1 MPSILTFNP
10 DGGYLSCISHCSP
23 ISIKLHIPARPTSM
37 DKLGIRPNCDFFLM
51 GDMNIDYAKTNEVSQ
66 KKLKSFATLFG
77 LDQLINDPTRY
88 NSNQNN
94 STLDLIFTNS
104 TKIFNAGV
112 KWVNLSDH
120 ELVYATRKHV
130 SKTKTKLEFTGR
142 SHRSYD
148 RIDFQTQLRNSNW
161 NGYYSTNSPDAAW
174 HYIKNTI
181 TNIIDQSCPVKTFK
195 IKQQK
200 EQWLSDDLL
209 ELLKGKDY
217 YANKAKRT
225 GNIDDIR
232 IARHMKNQT
241 KSLIKRA
248 KSDYLCNK
256 LEADQKDSKKFWRD
270 INSVL
275 PKNKMSSSVFKPRSN
290 ETNELIPDEMAAE
303 YINNFF
309 SSIGPNL
316 AKNFKSPWNYTGS
329 SYSTH
334 FSITPFMPEDVVKLI

>member
-1 MPSILTFNP
+1 M
-10 DGGYLSCISHCSP
+10 
-23 ISIKLHIPARPTSM
+23 
-37 DKLGIRPNCDFFLM
+37 
-51 GDMNIDYAKTNEVSQ
+51 
-66 KKLKSFATLFG
+66 
-77 LDQLINDPTRY
+77 
-88 NSNQNN
+88 
-94 STLDLIFTNS
+94 
-104 TKIFNAGV
+104 
-112 KWVNLSDH
+112 
-120 ELVYATRKHV
+120 
-130 SKTKTKLEFTGR
+130 TGR
-142 SHRSYD
+142 SYRSYD

-161 NGYYSTNSPDAAW
+161 NGYYNTNSPDAAW

-209 ELLKGKDY
+209 ELLKDKDY

-256 LEADQKDSKKFWRD
+256 LEADQKDSRKFWRD

-275 PKNKMSSSVFKPRSN
+275 PKNIMSSSVS

-303 YINNFF
+303 YINNFLRE
-309 SSIGPNL
+309 INPL
-316 AKNFKSPWNYTGS
+316 
-329 SYSTH
+329 SY
-334 FSITPFMPEDVVKLI
+334 ERD